1 LTSDEQVR
9 RLIDEIG
16 KLKKQMTNL
25 KSKVRRRAKKLEK
38 TFDPLEKAR
47 IEFEIKMLK
56 GTIRRWEF
64 VEMKLT
70 LPLIKAVGDL
80 FLENALDQADWT
92 KAVKA

>member
-16 KLKKQMTNL
+16 KLKKQITNL
-25 KSKVRRRAKKLEK
+25 KSKVRRRTKKLEK

-47 IEFEIKMLK
+47 IEFEIEMLK

-64 VEMKLT
+64 VEMKLS

-80 FLENALDQADWT
+80 FVENALDQADWT
-92 KAVKA
+92 KAGKA